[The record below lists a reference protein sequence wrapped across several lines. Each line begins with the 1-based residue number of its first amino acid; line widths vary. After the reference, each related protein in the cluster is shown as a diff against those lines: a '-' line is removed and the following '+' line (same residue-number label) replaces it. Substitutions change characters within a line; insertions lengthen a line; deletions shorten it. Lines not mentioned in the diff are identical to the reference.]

1 DPTAAQRKAIRR
13 VVAEGDFEM
22 VFQSVHDV
30 ATGKV
35 VGVEALARFPC
46 EPFRPDLFFK
56 QAGELGLGIELETAI
71 VRRIL
76 AKVPKLPADAF
87 VAINISPAAAL
98 R

>member
-35 VGVEALARFPC
+35 VGVEALARLLEEQVGP
-46 EPFRPDLFFK
+46 EGLTGE
-56 QAGELGLGIELETAI
+56 AGELGLGIELETAI